1 MQDEPKTSAA
11 DASPGPTST
20 ERQGPL
26 VHRSVHHA
34 AVLWLIAS
42 IQFILAMA
50 IVQLAW
56 TGHPAYSLQNNVI
69 SDLGNT
75 QCGHWPNPTSHYV
88 CSPLHDVF
96 NGSIIALG
104 LLGILGVVL
113 VRTGFPTRRTAT
125 IGLAMVA
132 IGSIGAIGVGTFP
145 ENVDLTAHS
154 ISALV
159 AFLIGNLGLAALGVA
174 MFRDTRW
181 SGFRAYTVL
190 SGLVGLL
197 GLGLYAGHVWAGLG
211 QGGTERLIVAPL
223 LLWLIV
229 VAIHL
234 LRIRQYAPHAILGSA
249 HT

>member
-1 MQDEPKTSAA
+1 MQDEPQTPAA
-11 DASPGPTST
+11 DEPSST
-20 ERQGPL
+20 TPIERHGPL

-34 AVLWLIAS
+34 AVIWLVAS
-42 IQFILAMA
+42 IQFLLAMA

-56 TGHPAYSLQNNVI
+56 TGHPAYSLANNVI

-75 QCGHWPNPTSHYV
+75 QCGAWPTATSHDV

-96 NGSIIALG
+96 NGSIVALG

-125 IGLAMVA
+125 IGLALIAV
-132 IGSIGAIGVGTFP
+132 GSAGAIGVGLSP
-145 ENVDLTAHS
+145 ENVNLTVHS
-154 ISALV
+154 ASALT
-159 AFLIGNLGLAALGVA
+159 AFLIGNLGLVILGVA

-181 SGFRAYTVL
+181 SGFRAYTAI

-197 GLGLYAGHVWAGLG
+197 GLGLYAGHVWQGLG

-229 VAIHL
+229 VSIHL
-234 LRIRQYAPHAILGSA
+234 LRIRQYAPHAIVGGA